1 MNKESAYKKAI
12 EFAKNHYEN
21 FPVISFLIPR
31 KMQKDVAIIYWF
43 ARSADDIADE
53 GNLSESERLAALN
66 NFEKRLD
73 ELLIGNY
80 SNSFEFALGNT
91 IKVRNLSPD
100 NFYKL
105 ISAFK
110 QDVRKNR
117 YNTFEEIEDYCSRSA
132 NPVGRIILELFDT
145 REEEAFILSDKI
157 CTALQLTNFYQDV
170 MIDIKK
176 GRIYFPLDELKN
188 FKIEENKF
196 LKSQNNSNLQALV
209 KHNLE
214 RTKTLY
220 TDGRKLLKFLRGRLK
235 LEIKWTIL
243 GGEKVLAK
251 IEKNNY
257 NVFGDWLKLSRI
269 DFMMLLLNSIIK

>member
-66 NFEKRLD
+66 NFEKGLD
-73 ELLIGNY
+73 ELLIANY

-117 YNTFEEIEDYCSRSA
+117 
-132 NPVGRIILELFDT
+132 
-145 REEEAFILSDKI
+145 
-157 CTALQLTNFYQDV
+157 
-170 MIDIKK
+170 
-176 GRIYFPLDELKN
+176 
-188 FKIEENKF
+188 
-196 LKSQNNSNLQALV
+196 
-209 KHNLE
+209 
-214 RTKTLY
+214 
-220 TDGRKLLKFLRGRLK
+220 
-235 LEIKWTIL
+235 
-243 GGEKVLAK
+243 
-251 IEKNNY
+251 
-257 NVFGDWLKLSRI
+257 
-269 DFMMLLLNSIIK
+269 